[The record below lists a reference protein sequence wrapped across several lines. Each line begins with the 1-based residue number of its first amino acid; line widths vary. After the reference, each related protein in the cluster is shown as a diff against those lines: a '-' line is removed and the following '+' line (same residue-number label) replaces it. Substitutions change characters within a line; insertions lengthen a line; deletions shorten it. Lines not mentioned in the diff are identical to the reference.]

1 MTDPRNPSGDR
12 GLERL
17 LRETLPPPD
26 AGDVACLDADT
37 LAAWVDDALTPGERA
52 AAEVHAAGCARCQS
66 MLAVMIRTAPVDSAA
81 AGSAVRRWAM
91 MFVPALA
98 AAAAVTLWF
107 AVERPWR
114 SGAPAPAA
122 VEEAPSAVGEP
133 PVLPAPATAAP
144 ASPADAPMTQA
155 AKKEAELMLADALR
169 KKEAGEERAPSSESA
184 LRRAPEE
191 KSIDKDRRDAAA
203 GAVADARAANV
214 AAPAARPAPGAAPP
228 PPPAAAPLG
237 GLAETVAIQPS
248 AAPTRADDRVRQAP
262 PMQSATQYPQQQS
275 PQQQPTQQQATPPQQ
290 QAPPQQG
297 AQQRPDQQQ
306 AGGVATRE
314 AAAPQPRA
322 ETDSARAAVA
332 GRAGVAETAQKNA
345 LRSALE
351 KSTDGTAFRSP
362 DGSGW
367 WRISAGRV
375 AEASTDNGATWS
387 SRYVADEKTVLT
399 AGAAAATST
408 VWIVGR
414 AGVILVTTNGR
425 SWRRVPFPENTD
437 LIAVTAAD
445 ARHATVIA
453 ADGRAFATADA
464 GATWS
469 RK

>member
-12 GLERL
+12 GLEQL
-17 LRETLPPPD
+17 LRETLRPPD
-26 AGDVACLDADT
+26 AGGVACLDADT

-52 AAEVHAAGCARCQS
+52 AAEAHAAGCARCQS
-66 MLAVMIRTAPVDSAA
+66 MLAVMIRTAPVDAVA
-81 AGSAVRRWAM
+81 EGSAVRRWAM

-122 VEEAPSAVGEP
+122 AQEARSAVGEP

-144 ASPADAPMTQA
+144 ASPADAPMTHA

-169 KKEAGEERAPSSESA
+169 KNTAGEERAPSSESA

-191 KSIDKDRRDAAA
+191 KSIDKDRRRAAA
-203 GAVADARAANV
+203 GTVADARAANV
-214 AAPAARPAPGAAPP
+214 AAPAARRAPGAATP

-237 GLAETVAIQPS
+237 GLAETVAIQPP

-275 PQQQPTQQQATPPQQ
+275 SQQLPTQQQAPPPQQ
-290 QAPPQQG
+290 QATPQQG
-297 AQQRPDQQQ
+297 TQQRPDQQQ
-306 AGGVATRE
+306 AGDVVTRE
-314 AAAPQPRA
+314 AAAPRPRA
-322 ETDSARAAVA
+322 ETDSARAAAA
-332 GRAGVAETAQKNA
+332 GRGGAAEAVQVNA
-345 LRSALE
+345 LRSGIE
-351 KSTDGTAFRSP
+351 KSAGGAAFRSP

-367 WRISAGRV
+367 WRISGGRV
-375 AEASTDNGATWS
+375 AEASTDKGATWS
-387 SRYVADEKTVLT
+387 PRYVADDKTVLT
-399 AGAAAATST
+399 AGAAATTST

-414 AGVILVTTNGR
+414 AGVVLVTTNGH
-425 SWRRVPFPENTD
+425 SWRRLPFPENTD